1 MPKWHNMAQ
10 NKYSIC
16 GSQLDKKTK
25 QADKQPLKQH
35 DVNHQINIHT
45 IEIDMFVV
53 ALKYIIE
60 NKYFANNYLN

>member
-1 MPKWHNMAQ
+1 MAQ

-16 GSQLDKKTK
+16 GSQLDKKKKQT

-35 DVNHQINIHT
+35 DVIHQINT
-45 IEIDMFVV
+45 YYRNRDMFVV

>member
-1 MPKWHNMAQ
+1 MAQ

-16 GSQLDKKTK
+16 GSQLDKKKKK
-25 QADKQPLKQH
+25 QTQGDKQPLEQH

-45 IEIDMFVV
+45 IEKDMFFV
-53 ALKYIIE
+53 ALKYIIG